1 MKQEEVVKKKKYKPK
16 FQSPTGMH
24 DILPGELDYYKKV
37 YKTAKSIADFY
48 DFKEISTP
56 ILEEK
61 ELFEKGTGKYTDIVE
76 KEMFNLRTRG
86 GDLLSL
92 RPEFTPSLIRAYLQH
107 GMFSLPQPMKLFSF
121 GPLFRYEKPQA
132 GRQRQFYQIDF
143 EVIGSLSPVIDAQ
156 IIIMFYDLF
165 QELKFKDL
173 VIEINSIGCSK
184 CRPDYKR
191 ALVHYLKSKQRMLSP
206 QSVKRL
212 KENPLRVL
220 DSKDERDQTVLAN
233 APQIV
238 DYLCEECHNHFK
250 RVLEFLDESN
260 LPYHLN
266 SHLVRGLDYY
276 TKTVFEIVET
286 KSQYKSQGSL
296 MGGGRYDDL
305 VKLLGGKDTP
315 ACGGAAG
322 VERIINTIADRE
334 GFTIE
339 KNHSKIFLAQLGDL
353 AQKRSL
359 ILLERFRKKR
369 IKVAAA
375 LSRSSLRAQLNRANK
390 LGVDYTLIFGQKEAL
405 DNNIIVRNMKTGK
418 QDLVSLSRIVD
429 FMKKKLKKS

>member
-1 MKQEEVVKKKKYKPK
+1 MMQNNNNKKHKLR

-24 DILPGELDYYKKV
+24 DILPGELEYYKKV

-56 ILEEK
+56 ILEERG
-61 ELFEKGTGKYTDIVE
+61 LFEKGTGVYTDVVE
-76 KEMFNLRTRG
+76 KEMFNLKTKG
-86 GDLLSL
+86 GDSLAL
-92 RPEFTPSLIRAYLQH
+92 RPEFTPPLVRAYLQH
-107 GMFSLPQPMKLFSF
+107 GMFSLPQPVKLFSF

-143 EVIGSLSPVIDAQ
+143 EVIGSINPVIDAQ
-156 IIIMFYDLF
+156 IIVMFYDLF

-184 CRPDYKR
+184 CRPNYR
-191 ALVHYLKSKQRMLSP
+191 RVLLRYLKSKQKILSP
-206 QSVKRL
+206 QSRKRL

-220 DSKDERDQTVLAN
+220 DSKDERDQAIIAN

-250 RVLEFLDESN
+250 KVLEFLDENN

-266 SHLVRGLDYY
+266 PYLVRGLDYY
-276 TKTVFEIVET
+276 TKTVFEITERKSET
-286 KSQYKSQGSL
+286 KSQGSL

-322 VERIINTIADRE
+322 VERIINTIADRD
-334 GFTIE
+334 GFSIE
-339 KNHSKIFLAQLGDL
+339 KNRSKIFLAQLGDL
-353 AQKRSL
+353 AQKKSL
-359 ILLERFRKKR
+359 ALLERFRKKR
-369 IKVAAA
+369 IKVAAT
-375 LSRSSLRAQLNRANK
+375 LSRSSLRAQLNRANR
-390 LGVDYTLIFGQKEAL
+390 LGVLYTLIFGQKEAL
-405 DNNIIVRNMKTGK
+405 DNSIIVRDMKTGK
-418 QDLVSLSRIVD
+418 QDIIPLSRIVD
-429 FMKKKLKKS
+429 FMKKKLKK